1 MDFWDDLRMFIMVV
15 ILAFLVPMA
24 GVSGV
29 IVSQYLICDIA
40 KSCEKL
46 K

>member
-15 ILAFLVPMA
+15 MLAFLVPMA

-29 IVSQYLICDIA
+29 IVSQHLICHIA
-40 KSCEKL
+40 KSCEVVK
-46 K
+46 

>member
-15 ILAFLVPMA
+15 MLAFLVPMA

-29 IVSQYLICDIA
+29 ITSQYLICNIA
-40 KSCEKL
+40 KSCEVVK
-46 K
+46 